1 MNGKPLKEK
10 ALLCLKLYLAFFKIG
25 LFTFGGGYAMLPM
38 LERECVDHYGWTDR
52 EELLDI
58 FAMGQCTPGVIAVN
72 TATFLGRK
80 TAGFF
85 GALLGTLGVIT
96 PSIIIITIIAAV
108 LQNFADLAPVRHAMA
123 AVRCAVTALI
133 FASVIKMVRSSIKT
147 AAQVVL
153 LILAFLAVAI
163 FGASPVVVV
172 IAAAVY
178 GFFFTNLS
186 KMEQQEDTNHA

>member
-1 MNGKPLKEK
+1 MNETSWK
-10 ALLCLKLYLAFFKIG
+10 AKAFLCLKLYLAFFKIG

-38 LERECVDHYGWTDR
+38 LERECVEHYGWTDR

-85 GALLGTLGVIT
+85 GALLATLGVIT
-96 PSIIIITIIAAV
+96 PSIIIISILAAV
-108 LQNFADLAPVRHAMA
+108 LQNFADLAPVQHAMA

-133 FASVIKMVRSSIKT
+133 FASVIKMIRSSVKS

-153 LILAFLAVAI
+153 LILAFLAVAV

-172 IAAAVY
+172 IAAAIY

-186 KMEQQEDTNHA
+186 KTEEQEDQDHA